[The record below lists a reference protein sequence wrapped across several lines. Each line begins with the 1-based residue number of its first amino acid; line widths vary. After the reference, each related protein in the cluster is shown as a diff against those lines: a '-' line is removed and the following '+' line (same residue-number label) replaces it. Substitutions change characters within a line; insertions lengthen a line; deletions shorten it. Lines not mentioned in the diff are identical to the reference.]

1 MSGIFKY
8 SLFLEARTDSLSAN
22 ELAGVIGKHAQ
33 KKSYLT
39 KQKGGSNLGRKYSKL
54 FSECDCEL
62 LPLVSVTY
70 CLSMSKQIA
79 KSEGSVY
86 EMLSS
91 QYVGGKNQQCD
102 YIQVTDTE
110 GECKQITDKSQLSL
124 REEFE
129 FGSFLSHYAKP
140 KDGNIQCSAHPS
152 ALINITVAGS
162 GHHDNA
168 EVAPNLPTQTDQIS
182 RKRKA

>member
-1 MSGIFKY
+1 MRKC
-8 SLFLEARTDSLSAN
+8 DSPSAY
-22 ELAGVIGKHAQ
+22 ELASVIGNHAQ
-33 KKSYLT
+33 KKSYLSNLR
-39 KQKGGSNLGRKYSKL
+39 GGTNLGRKYSKL
-54 FSECDCEL
+54 FSECVCEL

-70 CLSMSKQIA
+70 CASMSKQLA
-79 KSEGSVY
+79 KSEGSVDD
-86 EMLSS
+86 MLSN

-102 YIQVTDTE
+102 YIQITDTE

-152 ALINITVAGS
+152 TLIDITVAELGPQ
-162 GHHDNA
+162 DNS
-168 EVAPNLPTQTDQIS
+168 EVASPTLTDQTTCK
-182 RKRKA
+182 RKRKKNASHGE